1 MNAKIIYAE
10 EVNYWKTGQSSPDT
24 WIDRAKGEIIAT
36 GGKVLSEA
44 YGSEMITGRSA
55 FMLSFQF
62 GEDVF
67 KAVWPV
73 LPSKS
78 KNEKAARIQ
87 AATMLYHD
95 IKNSCVKVKVFG
107 ARSAFFHY
115 LMLPD
120 GRNVSQASNVELS
133 ELFPRMLT
141 VQP

>member
-1 MNAKIIYAE
+1 MNTKTVYAE
-10 EVNYWKTGQSSPDT
+10 DVNYWKTGQSSPDT
-24 WIDRAKGEIIAT
+24 WIDRAKGEIIA
-36 GGKVLSEA
+36 
-44 YGSEMITGRSA
+44 GRSA
-55 FMLSFQF
+55 FMLSFSF
-62 GEDVF
+62 GDDVF

-73 LPSKS
+73 LSSKT

-107 ARSAFFHY
+107 ARVAFFHY

-120 GRNVSQASNVELS
+120 GRNASQASNEDLAQM
-133 ELFPRMLT
+133 FPKMLT